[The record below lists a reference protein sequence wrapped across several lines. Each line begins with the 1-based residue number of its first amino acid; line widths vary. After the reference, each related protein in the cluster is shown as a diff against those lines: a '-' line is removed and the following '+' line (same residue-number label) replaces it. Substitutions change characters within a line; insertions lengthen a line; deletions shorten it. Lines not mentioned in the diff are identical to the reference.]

1 LRILIAIAGI
11 ASFRGV
17 ESLKKRAGE
26 YKDEIIAQDVA
37 NAEIVACVTEN
48 ALIIDWTVDSVALAR
63 LARCY

>member
-1 LRILIAIAGI
+1 
-11 ASFRGV
+11 V

-37 NAEIVACVTEN
+37 DTEIVACVTEN
-48 ALIIDWTVDSVALAR
+48 ALILDWTVDSVALAR

>member
-37 NAEIVACVTEN
+37 DTEIVACVTEN